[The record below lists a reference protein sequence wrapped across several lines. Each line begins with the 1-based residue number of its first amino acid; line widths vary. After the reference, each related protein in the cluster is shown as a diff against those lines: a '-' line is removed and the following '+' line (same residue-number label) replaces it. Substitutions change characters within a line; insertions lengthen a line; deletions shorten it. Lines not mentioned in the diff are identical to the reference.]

1 MDPTAPTTYRILL
14 TVLTREQA
22 SQQELARDLDVS
34 LGQVNAVVRWLEE
47 GGFVERARAEG
58 RTARGRGKEVYL
70 LTNPTGLLRA
80 VSLFRPMARLRQFTV
95 SVDVP
100 KERLVLELARRPVAF
115 CLGTAL
121 ERYSRF
127 YRADEVSFY
136 AFPGGSRGGVET
148 IRRDLSTSREGITRA
163 TCYLLPTKV
172 HGRREEEVA
181 DAHKALD
188 VLRSIGFVEKAR
200 DRCFTTRVQTVVDLF
215 CDGKAFA
222 ARDLLKE
229 VWGVEL

>member
-1 MDPTAPTTYRILL
+1 MDPAAPTTYRILL
-14 TVLTREQA
+14 AILTRKEA

-34 LGQVNAVVRWLEE
+34 IGQVNGVVRWLEQA
-47 GGFVERARAEG
+47 GFVERGRAED
-58 RTARGRGKEVYL
+58 RTARGRGKEVYHL
-70 LTNPTGLLRA
+70 DNPTGLLRA
-80 VSLFRPMARLRQFTV
+80 ISLFRSMSRLQQFTL

-100 KERLVLELARRPVAF
+100 KEKLTSDLARRPVVF

-136 AFPGGSRGGVET
+136 AFPGAGGRGVDS
-148 IRRDLSTSREGITRA
+148 IRRDLTTSKEGITRVA
-163 TCYLLPTKV
+163 CYSLPTKV
-172 HGRREEEVA
+172 HGRREEVA
-181 DAHKALD
+181 DPRGWLK
-188 VLRSIGFVEKAR
+188 VLQSFGFAEKAE
-200 DRCFTTRVQTVVDLF
+200 DAYITTRAQTVVDLF

-229 VWGVEL
+229 IWGVEL

>member
-1 MDPTAPTTYRILL
+1 MDPAAPATYRIIL
-14 TVLTREQA
+14 TMLTRKEA
-22 SQQELARDLDVS
+22 SQRELARDLDVS
-34 LGQVNAVVRWLEE
+34 IGHVNGVVRWLEQ
-47 GGFVERARAEG
+47 GGFVERGRAED
-58 RTARGRGKEVYL
+58 RTARGRGKEVYRL
-70 LTNPTGLLRA
+70 ANPTGLLRA
-80 VSLFRPMARLRQFTV
+80 ISLFRSMPRLRQFTL

-100 KERLVLELARRPVAF
+100 REKLISDLARRPVVF